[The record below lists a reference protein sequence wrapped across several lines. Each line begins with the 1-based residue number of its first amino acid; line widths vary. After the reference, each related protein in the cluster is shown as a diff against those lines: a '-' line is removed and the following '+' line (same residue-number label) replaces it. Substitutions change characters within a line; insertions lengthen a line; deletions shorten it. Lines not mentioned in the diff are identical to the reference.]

1 MPRFALCLFAALA
14 VAAPAGAQSI
24 GQPIPG
30 RGDVQAKTRLPAAA
44 RQQQAARACPE
55 YGPGFVKLEGST
67 LCVRAGGQVRAD
79 FGKRSSNG
87 YGSSFGSSARALGYV
102 EARGTTGLGDVRAVI
117 SGGGGVGNLYR
128 DRNEGGFYR

>member
-14 VAAPAGAQSI
+14 VAAPAAAQSI
-24 GQPIPG
+24 GEPIPG
-30 RGDVQAKTRLPAAA
+30 RGGDRSAKARLPSAKHET
-44 RQQQAARACPE
+44 AARACPE
-55 YGPGFVKLEGST
+55 YGPGFVKVEGST

-117 SGGGGVGNLYR
+117 SGGGSVSNLSR
-128 DRNEGGFYR
+128 DRYEGGFYR

>member
-1 MPRFALCLFAALA
+1 MPRFTLCLLAALA
-14 VAAPAGAQSI
+14 VAAPAAAQSI
-24 GQPIPG
+24 GEPIPG
-30 RGDVQAKTRLPAAA
+30 RGDRQAKTRLPAARA
-44 RQQQAARACPE
+44 EPAVRACPE
-55 YGPGFVKLEGST
+55 YGPGFIKVEGST

-117 SGGGGVGNLYR
+117 SGGGRVGDLDR
-128 DRNEGGFYR
+128 DRYGGGFYR